1 MILLSGRREKKIQIL
16 VIFRWITFL
25 EKQHRSYFWHV
36 LTEGGICSN
45 FTNTNQNLIPNLLAH
60 THVKHDTVLM
70 LQTEL
75 LNEPNRATA
84 HEMTDEQSA

>member
-1 MILLSGRREKKIQIL
+1 MPLLSGKRKKIKIL

-25 EKQHRSYFWHV
+25 KKQHGSYFWHV
-36 LTEGGICSN
+36 LTEDGICSN
-45 FTNTNQNLIPNLLAH
+45 FTDTNHNLIPNSLAH

-70 LQTEL
+70 LQAEL